1 MKQLLKFTLSLL
13 LLLPLAVQAQDQ
25 NSILKMDSLAQQ
37 LYDRENYMK
46 CVEVLHKQK
55 DLLDEKDSL
64 YFANLRFQA
73 RCYFRMKDSDNAI
86 KAAKAA
92 LDNWEQYQDTN
103 NVNYILM
110 LDNYAFYLST
120 ADKPDYETALKYSKE
135 ALSRYEKRQQNDES
149 MAVILFHVA
158 ENCSLVKQYADAVKY
173 ELRALSIYKNLYG
186 EHDDSYIREL
196 DYLADFYE
204 GNGQMQK
211 AQETRNL
218 QEKLSKEQEDG
229 IADLPEMIEFKT
241 PDECRA
247 HKADALKMVQYYLG
261 HLLSADKMENAA
273 QYIMNWSAVTDLVH
287 ITIGKEEAQLFTE
300 KYYPYAVAYI
310 AGCCEAALVTDSA
323 DFSRDMFRYA
333 IASMLE
339 FYDGGNKD
347 LTGKVPYLE
356 KYMKAANKENSAP
369 LLALLDKYYDKLM
382 KEVEKE
388 GVSKVDTSK

>member
-1 MKQLLKFTLSLL
+1 MKQLLKLTLLLL
-13 LLLPLAVQAQDQ
+13 LLLPLAVQAQDKK
-25 NSILKMDSLAQQ
+25 SILKMDSMAQQ
-37 LYDRENYMK
+37 LYDRENYKK

-55 DLLDEKDSL
+55 ALLDEKDSL

-86 KAAKAA
+86 KAAMAA

-186 EHDDSYIREL
+186 EHDDVYIREL
-196 DYLADFYE
+196 DYLADYYE
-204 GNGQMQK
+204 GNGQKQK
-211 AQETRNL
+211 AQETRDL

-229 IADLPEMIEFKT
+229 IADLPEMMEFKT
-241 PDECRA
+241 TDECRA
-247 HKADALKMVQYYLG
+247 HKEDALKMVQYYIT

-273 QYIMNWSAVTDLVH
+273 QYVMNWSAVTDLVH
-287 ITIGKEEAQLFTE
+287 ITIGKDEAELFTE

-310 AGCCEAALVTDSA
+310 AGCCEYALVEDSA
-323 DFSRDMFRYA
+323 DFSKDMFSSA
-333 IASMLE
+333 IARMLD
-339 FYDGGNKD
+339 FYAGGNKD

-356 KYMKAANKENSAP
+356 KYMKAANKEDSAP
-369 LLALLDKYYDKLM
+369 LLALLDKYYNKLM

>member
-1 MKQLLKFTLSLL
+1 MKQLLKLTLSLL
-13 LLLPLAVQAQDQ
+13 LLLPLAVQAQDKK
-25 NSILKMDSLAQQ
+25 SIAKMDTMVMK
-37 LYDRENYMK
+37 LYEKESYKK
-46 CVEVLHKQK
+46 CVEVLQKQK
-55 DLLDEKDSL
+55 TLLDEKDSL

-86 KAAKAA
+86 KTAKAA
-92 LDNWEQYQDTN
+92 LDNWEQYQDKN
-103 NVNYILM
+103 SVNYILM

-158 ENCSLVKQYADAVKY
+158 ENCSLLKQYADAVKY

-211 AQETRNL
+211 AQETRDL

-247 HKADALKMVQYYLG
+247 HKADALKMVQYYIT

-273 QYIMNWSAVTDLVH
+273 QYVMNWSAVTDLVH
-287 ITIGKEEAQLFTE
+287 ITIGKDEAELFTE

-310 AGCCEAALVTDSA
+310 AGCCEYALVEDSA
-323 DFSRDMFRYA
+323 DFSKDMFRSA
-333 IASMLE
+333 IARMLD
-339 FYDGGNKD
+339 FYVGGNKD

-356 KYMKAANKENSAP
+356 KYMKAANKEDSAP

-382 KEVEKE
+382 KTVEKE
-388 GVSKVDTSK
+388 GVSKIDTSK

>member
-1 MKQLLKFTLSLL
+1 M
-13 LLLPLAVQAQDQ
+13 
-25 NSILKMDSLAQQ
+25 
-37 LYDRENYMK
+37 
-46 CVEVLHKQK
+46 LHKQK
-55 DLLDEKDSL
+55 ALLDEKDSL

-211 AQETRNL
+211 AQETRDL

-229 IADLPEMIEFKT
+229 IAD
-241 PDECRA
+241 
-247 HKADALKMVQYYLG
+247 
-261 HLLSADKMENAA
+261 LLSADKMENAA

-356 KYMKAANKENSAP
+356 KYMKAANKEDSAP